1 MKTYEETVQ
10 RLGRQAYDK
19 YMQGS
24 WETWPDG
31 VSTVAWIYGKDT
43 GQVEQDIL
51 ECRDALITA
60 QVKGH
65 KKRVQNEQNAADR
78 MVAQGARPAYYDQEG
93 GSMCNGIGREYF

>member
-1 MKTYEETVQ
+1 MKTYEETIQ

-24 WETWPDG
+24 WETMPDG

-43 GQVEQDIL
+43 GQVEQDIA
-51 ECRDALITA
+51 ERRDALIDA
-60 QVKGH
+60 QVAAHRKS
-65 KKRVQNEQNAADR
+65 VINEARGAV
-78 MVAQGARPAYYDQEG
+78 VAEQRPAYYDQEG